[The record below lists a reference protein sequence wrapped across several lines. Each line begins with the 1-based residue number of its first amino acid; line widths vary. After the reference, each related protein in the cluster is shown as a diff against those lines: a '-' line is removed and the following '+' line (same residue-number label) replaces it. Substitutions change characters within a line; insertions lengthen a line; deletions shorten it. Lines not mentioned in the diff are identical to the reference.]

1 MADKPATPQR
11 DDMAAVAL
19 DTVLLD
25 EEPTADQV
33 LTAVLVLMDFVA
45 YAGAAAML
53 WINREFL
60 MLHGTNAV
68 TLPIATAIFVV
79 TINFVRGLLIAARF
93 LTAYACKGYTASC
106 ALAAACV
113 ARVKTWVAFGSE
125 SHQRSV
131 KSSVCDVHMAPRGEA
146 SHEGASFLT
155 SRFAGSIEM
164 SLNDNS
170 LETAP
175 GALLTE
181 KRDCGGSRC
190 RPGCLRLER
199 VLRC

>member
-79 TINFVRGLLIAARF
+79 TINFVRGLLIAARP
-93 LTAYACKGYTASC
+93 LSHS
-106 ALAAACV
+106 LRMQ
-113 ARVKTWVAFGSE
+113 RV
-125 SHQRSV
+125 HCLLRS
-131 KSSVCDVHMAPRGEA
+131 RG
-146 SHEGASFLT
+146 GL
-155 SRFAGSIEM
+155 R
-164 SLNDNS
+164 
-170 LETAP
+170 
-175 GALLTE
+175 
-181 KRDCGGSRC
+181 GSRQDLG
-190 RPGCLRLER
+190 RLRI
-199 VLRC
+199 

>member
-68 TLPIATAIFVV
+68 TLPIAPPFCRHHQFCPRPAH
-79 TINFVRGLLIAARF
+79 RRPL
-93 LTAYACKGYTASC
+93 
-106 ALAAACV
+106 
-113 ARVKTWVAFGSE
+113 
-125 SHQRSV
+125 SH
-131 KSSVCDVHMAPRGEA
+131 
-146 SHEGASFLT
+146 
-155 SRFAGSIEM
+155 
-164 SLNDNS
+164 SL
-170 LETAP
+170 
-175 GALLTE
+175 
-181 KRDCGGSRC
+181 RM
-190 RPGCLRLER
+190 
-199 VLRC
+199 

>member
-19 DTVLLD
+19 DT
-25 EEPTADQV
+25 V

-131 KSSVCDVHMAPRGEA
+131 KSSPSVMSTWHPGEKLPTRGRA
-146 SHEGASFLT
+146 F
-155 SRFAGSIEM
+155 
-164 SLNDNS
+164 
-170 LETAP
+170 
-175 GALLTE
+175 
-181 KRDCGGSRC
+181 
-190 RPGCLRLER
+190 
-199 VLRC
+199 

>member
-60 MLHGTNAV
+60 MPFTAP
-68 TLPIATAIFVV
+68 TLSPSQSPPPSLSSPSILSAFAHPRPLSHSLRMQRVHCRLRSRGG
-79 TINFVRGLLIAARF
+79 VRG
-93 LTAYACKGYTASC
+93 
-106 ALAAACV
+106 
-113 ARVKTWVAFGSE
+113 
-125 SHQRSV
+125 
-131 KSSVCDVHMAPRGEA
+131 
-146 SHEGASFLT
+146 
-155 SRFAGSIEM
+155 SRQDLG
-164 SLNDNS
+164 
-170 LETAP
+170 
-175 GALLTE
+175 
-181 KRDCGGSRC
+181 R
-190 RPGCLRLER
+190 LRI
-199 VLRC
+199 

>member
-113 ARVKTWVAFGSE
+113 ALASRLGSPSDLSRTNAPSKAPSVMSTW
-125 SHQRSV
+125 H
-131 KSSVCDVHMAPRGEA
+131 PGEKLPTR
-146 SHEGASFLT
+146 GASFRRAVLPAQ
-155 SRFAGSIEM
+155 SRS
-164 SLNDNS
+164 
-170 LETAP
+170 
-175 GALLTE
+175 
-181 KRDCGGSRC
+181 
-190 RPGCLRLER
+190 
-199 VLRC
+199 V

>member
-1 MADKPATPQR
+1 MADEPATPQR
-11 DDMAAVAL
+11 DDMATVAL

-33 LTAVLVLMDFVA
+33 LTAVLVLMDFVT

-93 LTAYACKGYTASC
+93 LTAYACKGHTASC

-125 SHQRSV
+125 SHQRYNKNQHGTPGRSF
-131 KSSVCDVHMAPRGEA
+131 PRGGRAFDEP
-146 SHEGASFLT
+146 FC
-155 SRFAGSIEM
+155 R
-164 SLNDNS
+164 LN
-170 LETAP
+170 
-175 GALLTE
+175 
-181 KRDCGGSRC
+181 RDQF
-190 RPGCLRLER
+190 ER
-199 VLRC
+199 QLA

>member
-60 MLHGTNAV
+60 MVMLHGTNAV
-68 TLPIATAIFVV
+68 TIPIATAIFVV

-93 LTAYACKGYTASC
+93 LTAYACKGTLPLALSRRLAWLASRLGSPSDLSRTN
-106 ALAAACV
+106 APSKAPSV
-113 ARVKTWVAFGSE
+113 MSTW
-125 SHQRSV
+125 H
-131 KSSVCDVHMAPRGEA
+131 PGEKLPTR
-146 SHEGASFLT
+146 GASFRRAVLPAQ
-155 SRFAGSIEM
+155 SRS
-164 SLNDNS
+164 
-170 LETAP
+170 
-175 GALLTE
+175 
-181 KRDCGGSRC
+181 
-190 RPGCLRLER
+190 
-199 VLRC
+199 V

>member
-19 DTVLLD
+19 DT
-25 EEPTADQV
+25 V

-93 LTAYACKGYTASC
+93 LTAYACKGYTVSC
-106 ALAAACV
+106 ALAAAWWLASRLGSPSDLSRTNAPSKAPSV
-113 ARVKTWVAFGSE
+113 MSTW
-125 SHQRSV
+125 H
-131 KSSVCDVHMAPRGEA
+131 PGEKLP
-146 SHEGASFLT
+146 SIGASF
-155 SRFAGSIEM
+155 
-164 SLNDNS
+164 
-170 LETAP
+170 
-175 GALLTE
+175 
-181 KRDCGGSRC
+181 
-190 RPGCLRLER
+190 
-199 VLRC
+199 